1 MTNPVMSRCNCGSN
15 VPEAPSR
22 VKCKKVTRLETTT
35 HRLAQPPNR
44 GMLLGVFPLKED
56 LLPRAGSLLPPAL
69 SGSSPSFFW
78 SWASA
83 RT

>member
-22 VKCKKVTRLETTT
+22 VKCKKVTHLETTA
-35 HRLAQPPNR
+35 HRLAQPAHR

-56 LLPRAGSLLPPAL
+56 LLPRAGSLLLPVL
-69 SGSSPSFFW
+69 W
-78 SWASA
+78 I
-83 RT
+83 